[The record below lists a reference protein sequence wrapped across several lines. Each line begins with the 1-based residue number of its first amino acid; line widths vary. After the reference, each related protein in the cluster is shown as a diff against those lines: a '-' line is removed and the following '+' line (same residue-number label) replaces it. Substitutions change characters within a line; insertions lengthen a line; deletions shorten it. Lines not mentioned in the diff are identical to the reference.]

1 MKAEEDKNSGG
12 RGSLEATLKL
22 GKQKSKSTCEIERAT
37 DPCAIVIFGA
47 SGDLT
52 SRKLIPSLFKLYIN
66 KLLPDEFL
74 IVGAARKDMDDDS
87 FRESVAASLKA
98 TESGEEG
105 RDYKEEFL
113 KNIYYQQLTYD
124 NAGSYNNL
132 SERLNELEKVGIPG
146 GNRIYY
152 LATPPEIYTS
162 ISDNLGLSGMANQE
176 SGWRRI
182 VVEKP
187 FGRDTDTASELNER
201 IKSYFSEGQIFRID
215 HYLGKETVQDVLMF
229 RFANAI
235 FEPLWDRTYID
246 HVQIT
251 TAESLGIEKRSGYY
265 EKAGILRDMFQN
277 HMLQLVALIAM
288 EPPAVFDADSVR
300 NEKVKVLK
308 SIRPINLESLKKQLS
323 LGQYGKGSIDGE
335 SVPSYRE
342 EEGVKEESV
351 TPTFAALKLYLD
363 SWRWKGVPFYL
374 RSGKR
379 LASRKTEIAVQFR
392 HVPHSMFKNVM
403 AGEISP
409 NTLVFTIQPNEG
421 ITLSMQTKKPG
432 TKVCLRE
439 VVMDFNYSDFY
450 SGVSVDAYERVLID
464 CLEGD
469 HTLFVREDGVDQA
482 WKLLTPIIEAIESD
496 PSLIHLESYP
506 AGSTGPAT
514 ADILMERDDRRW
526 RDI

>member
-1 MKAEEDKNSGG
+1 MKEGKDKSS
-12 RGSLEATLKL
+12 RQKGSLEANLKL
-22 GKQKSKSTCEIERAT
+22 GKEKSKSTCEIERAT

-52 SRKLIPSLFKLYIN
+52 SRKLIPSLFKLYKN
-66 KLLPDEFL
+66 RLLPDEFL
-74 IVGAARKDMDDDS
+74 IIGAARKDLDDDS
-87 FRESVAASLKA
+87 FRESVAALLKPH
-98 TESGEEG
+98 EDGEPGSVCME
-105 RDYKEEFL
+105 DFL
-113 KNIYYQQLTYD
+113 KNIYYHQLAYD
-124 NAGSYNNL
+124 DITSYNTL
-132 SERLNELEKVGIPG
+132 SERLDELEKIGKPG

-162 ISDNLGLSGMANQE
+162 ISDNLGISGMANQE

-187 FGRDTDTASELNER
+187 FGRDSATARALNER
-201 IKSYFSEGQIFRID
+201 IKSHFSEGQIFRID

-235 FEPLWDRTYID
+235 FEPIWDRTYID

-251 TAESLGIEKRSGYY
+251 TAESLGVEKRAGYY
-265 EKAGILRDMFQN
+265 EKSGVIRDMFQN
-277 HMLQLVALIAM
+277 HMLQLVTLIAM
-288 EPPAVFDADSVR
+288 EPPAVFDADCVR
-300 NEKVKVLK
+300 DEKVKVLK
-308 SIRPINLESLKKQLS
+308 SIRPFNMEEIDTYLA
-323 LGQYGKGSIDGE
+323 LGQYGEGE
-335 SVPSYRE
+335 IEGQVVPAYRE
-342 EEGVKEESV
+342 EEGVSEESL

-379 LASRKTEIAVQFR
+379 LATRKTEIAVQFR

-403 AGEISP
+403 QGEISP

-450 SGVSVDAYERVLID
+450 SGVRVDAYERVLID

-469 HTLFVREDGVDQA
+469 HTLFVREDGVKQS
-482 WKLLTPIIEAIESD
+482 WKLLSPILEA
-496 PSLIHLESYP
+496 LESNPDILHLDPYHS
-506 AGSTGPAT
+506 GSSGPAS
-514 ADILMERDDRRW
+514 ADRLMERDLRIW
-526 RDI
+526 RNI

>member
-1 MKAEEDKNSGG
+1 MRAEEDKKSGG
-12 RGSLEATLKL
+12 NGSLEASLTI
-22 GKQKSKSTCEIERAT
+22 GKDKSKSPCEIDRAT

-52 SRKLIPSLFKLYIN
+52 RRKLLPSLFKLYIN
-66 KLLPDEFL
+66 GLLPDEFL
-74 IVGAARKDMDDDS
+74 IVGAGRRDIGDDP
-87 FRESVAASLKA
+87 FREVMATSLEW
-98 TESGEEG
+98 TITGEKTK
-105 RDYKEEFL
+105 DYREEFL
-113 KNIYYQQLTYD
+113 KNIYYQQVAYD
-124 NAGSYNNL
+124 DPEAYDSL
-132 SERLNELEKVGIPG
+132 SDRLDELERVGIPG

-152 LATPPEIYTS
+152 LATPPEVYTS
-162 ISDNLGLSGMANQE
+162 ISDNLGISGMANQE
-176 SGWRRI
+176 NGWRRI

-187 FGRDTDTASELNER
+187 FGRDIDTARTLNER
-201 IKSYFSEGQIFRID
+201 IRSYFSEGQIFRID

-235 FEPLWDRTYID
+235 FEPIWDRTYID
-246 HVQIT
+246 HIQIT
-251 TAESLGIEKRSGYY
+251 TAESLGIEKRAGYY
-265 EKAGILRDMFQN
+265 EKSGIIRDMFQN

-300 NEKVKVLK
+300 DEKVKVLK
-308 SIRPINLESLKKQLS
+308 SIRPFIMEELKEHLA
-323 LGQYGKGSIDGE
+323 LGQYGGGEIDGE
-335 SVPSYRE
+335 TVLSYRE
-342 EEGVKEESV
+342 EEGVKEGSL
-351 TPTFAALKLYLD
+351 TPTFAALKLYID
-363 SWRWKGVPFYL
+363 NWRWKGVPFYL

-403 AGEISP
+403 EGEISP

-450 SGVSVDAYERVLID
+450 SGVSFDAYERVLID

-469 HTLFVREDGVDQA
+469 HTLFVREDGVDQS
-482 WKLLTPIIEAIESD
+482 WKLLTPILEALESD
-496 PSLIHLESYP
+496 PELIHLDSYP
-506 AGSTGPAT
+506 SGSTGPAS
-514 ADILMERDDRRW
+514 AGILIERDLRRW